1 MHGDHAGERPVQ
13 KRIAAS
19 SIREVDSTRTAVDA
33 QFCAVPIELSK
44 DHRRSCVN

>member
-1 MHGDHAGERPVQ
+1 MAITLENGQCKA
-13 KRIAAS
+13 IAAS